1 MGDPQQTSTGA
12 RSGLFNSVKRLLATL
27 LGIISTRLELL
38 VVELEEERAWL
49 GSLLVWT
56 LVALFCGAL
65 GIVLATLLVIVYF
78 WDSHRL
84 LAFSAVTGLFLF
96 GALFSWRVVVN
107 KIRSKP
113 RLFSGSIAAMCKDRE
128 QLNAEQHERKTG

>member
-1 MGDPQQTSTGA
+1 MSDSPEASPSA
-12 RSGLFNSVKRLLATL
+12 RSGLFNSIKRLLATL
-27 LGIISTRLELL
+27 IEIVSTRLELF

-65 GIVLATLLVIVYF
+65 GIVLVILLVIVYF

-84 LAFSAVTGLFLF
+84 LAFSAVTGVFLL

-107 KIRSKP
+107 KIRTKP
-113 RLFSGSIAAMCKDRE
+113 RLFSSSMAAMRKDQE
-128 QLNAEQHERKTG
+128 QLNLDPHERKTG

>member
-1 MGDPQQTSTGA
+1 MSDSPEASPSA
-12 RSGLFNSVKRLLATL
+12 RSGLFNSIKRLLATL
-27 LGIISTRLELL
+27 IEIVSTRLELL

-65 GIVLATLLVIVYF
+65 GIVLAILLVIVYF

-84 LAFSAVTGLFLF
+84 LAFSAVTGVFLL

-107 KIRSKP
+107 KIRTKP
-113 RLFSGSIAAMCKDRE
+113 RLFSSSMAAMRKDQE
-128 QLNAEQHERKTG
+128 QLNLDPHERKTG

>member
-1 MGDPQQTSTGA
+1 MSDSQEASAATSGGFF
-12 RSGLFNSVKRLLATL
+12 SSIKRLLATL
-27 LGIISTRLELL
+27 IAIVSTRLELL

-65 GIVLATLLVIVYF
+65 GIVLAILLVVVYF

-84 LAFSAVTGLFLF
+84 LAFSVVTGIFLF

-107 KIRSKP
+107 KIRTKP
-113 RLFSGSIAAMCKDRE
+113 RLFSSSIAAMRKDHE
-128 QLNAEQHERKTG
+128 QLKSEPHEHTTG

>member
-1 MGDPQQTSTGA
+1 MGDSQQTSTGA
-12 RSGLFNSVKRLLATL
+12 PSGLFHSIKRLLATL
-27 LGIISTRLELL
+27 IGIISTRLELL
-38 VVELEEERAWL
+38 IVELEEERAWL

-84 LAFSAVTGLFLF
+84 LAFSAVTGVFLL

-107 KIRSKP
+107 KIRTKP
-113 RLFSGSIAAMCKDRE
+113 RLFSSSIAAMRKDHQ
-128 QLNAEQHERKTG
+128 QLHPDSHDHTTG